1 MITEEDYRY
10 IVDDVYDVDSG
21 KVSNPIQEGRLVG
34 NDRFKVISNP
44 IDNTAN
50 GMQTMAVAS
59 VDKNGNV
66 DYSHVVIAYAG
77 TNSSDIKDFGTDVQS
92 LWLGKDK
99 LRSRSGLNSA
109 KVVDSQFVMAL
120 DYTKVK

>member
-44 IDNTAN
+44 IDNTSN
-50 GMQTMAVAS
+50 GMQAMAVAP

-77 TNSSDIKDFGTDVQS
+77 TNKDDIKDLDTDVQS
-92 LWLGKDK
+92 LGLGRDK
-99 LRSRSGLNSA
+99 LQSRSGLNSA
-109 KVVDSQFVMAL
+109 KVVDS
-120 DYTKVK
+120 